1 MKKKTVKRKKINKIK
16 ILFFIILVIIVYI
29 IMKPRIFQKDNRIN
43 KCIVID
49 AGHGGEEE
57 PGCIFG
63 NVYEKDICLQIA
75 KKVEAKLV
83 KEYKKVIMTRTKD
96 VNVTLKER
104 PQIANNQKADIFVS
118 IHQNALE
125 NDDITSGIETWYH
138 PTKDT
143 QSKIL
148 AQIIQENVTSTT
160 GAKSLGIKES
170 KELAVTKN
178 TKMPSCLV
186 ETGFLSSTAE
196 RKKLVTSSYQEKIV
210 EGICNGIKAYFELVS
225 TEKEE

>member
-1 MKKKTVKRKKINKIK
+1 MKKRTVKRKKINKMK
-16 ILFFIILVIIVYI
+16 ILFFIILLIIVWM
-29 IMKPRIFQKDNRIN
+29 IMKPKVFQKDNRID

-75 KKVEAKLV
+75 KKLEAKLE
-83 KEYKKVIMTRTKD
+83 KEYKKVIMTRTTD

-104 PQIANNQKADIFVS
+104 PEIANKQKADIFVS

-125 NDDITSGIETWYH
+125 NDDVTSGIETWYH

-143 QSKIL
+143 QSKVL
-148 AQIIQENVTSTT
+148 AQTIQENITEATN
-160 GAKSLGIKES
+160 AKNLGIKES
-170 KELAVTKN
+170 KELVVTKY
-178 TKMPSCLV
+178 TQMPSCLV

-196 RKKLVTSSYQEKIV
+196 RQKLVSSSYQEKIV
-210 EGICNGIKAYFELVS
+210 EGIYNGVKAYFDL
-225 TEKEE
+225 EKD

>member
-1 MKKKTVKRKKINKIK
+1 MSTKKKRKKNKK
-16 ILFFIILVIIVYI
+16 VGILILSIILIVVLIFYI
-29 IMKPRIFQKDNRIN
+29 KSLNVVSKIN

-63 NVYEKDICLQIA
+63 NIYEKEICLQIA
-75 KKVEAKLV
+75 KKLEAKLE
-83 KEYKKVIMTRTKD
+83 KEYKKVIMTRTTD

-104 PQIANNQKADIFVS
+104 PEIANKQKADIFVS

-125 NDDITSGIETWYH
+125 NDNVTSGIETWYH

-143 QSKIL
+143 QSKVL
-148 AQIIQENVTSTT
+148 AQTIQENITEATN
-160 GAKSLGIKES
+160 AKNLGIKES
-170 KELAVTKN
+170 KELVVTKY
-178 TKMPSCLV
+178 TQMPSCLV

-196 RKKLVTSSYQEKIV
+196 RQKLVSSSYQEKIV
-210 EGICNGIKAYFELVS
+210 EGIYNGVKAYFDL
-225 TEKEE
+225 EKD